1 MGKADDGKSISM
13 ITHFKLKPIEGQV
26 IVITGASSGIG
37 LSTARLAVR
46 LGARVVISSRSEE
59 ALAKIVAE
67 LKNEKGQLIHVAADV
82 SKYSDVENLRD
93 RTVEKF
99 GGIDTWINNAGMT
112 IYGSLLEVPLEE
124 ERKLFD
130 VNFWGVRHGS
140 RVAIPELARSGG
152 VLINLGSD
160 ISGRALSQ
168 QGIYA
173 ATKHAVKAYTN
184 VLRREMEQAKVPVTI
199 TLIRPSRINTPL
211 AEHARNY
218 LPKGALSPRPSVHH
232 PDTVAE
238 VILRCAEKPTREAF
252 VGGKRYSIPFSSL
265 WQR

>member
-1 MGKADDGKSISM
+1 MEKNLPM
-13 ITHFKLKPIEGQV
+13 RTQLKLKPIQGQV

-37 LSTARLAVR
+37 LATAQLAVR
-46 LGARVVISSRSEE
+46 AGARVVISSRSEE
-59 ALAKIVAE
+59 ALAKIVAD
-67 LKNEKGQLIHVAADV
+67 LKNEKGRVIHVAADV

-93 RTVEKF
+93 RTLEKF

-124 ERKLFD
+124 EKKLFD
-130 VNFWGVRHGS
+130 VNFWGVRNGC
-140 RVAIPELARSGG
+140 RVAIPELARTGG

-160 ISGRALSQ
+160 ISGKALSQ

-184 VLRREMEQAKVPVTI
+184 VLRREMELAKVPVTI
-199 TLIRPSRINTPL
+199 TLIRPSRINTPF

-218 LPKGALSPRPSVHH
+218 LPKGTLSGRPSTHH

-238 VILRCAEKPTREAF
+238 VILQCAEKPTREAF
-252 VGGKRYSIPFSSL
+252 VGGKKYAVLFPTL
-265 WQR
+265 WKR